1 MKLPR
6 IDSLFARLL
15 LLQVGV
21 AVTLLLLFG
30 VFVYVDRNMAVARLV
45 AERWAPA
52 LRQATG
58 AAGETQGAPLRDLP
72 RSESRPSPAWRA
84 PPGAPR
90 MAALSDEL
98 SRHGL
103 PVLDAVITRGARGP
117 VLWLQLRAADG
128 TTPWF
133 GIHDIALLPRAP
145 GRLLW
150 AALVAALL
158 LAGVS
163 WYFTRRLTRPL
174 EQLRAR
180 MQSQRPGEPTRTAA
194 PIDGASPELA
204 AIESAYDELLQRFER
219 HERER
224 ALLLAGVSH
233 DLRSPLARIRMA
245 AGLLPEEPE
254 SAHWREAIV
263 RNTQVADRLIE
274 SFLDHVRAGE
284 ISLDQEADLAALAR
298 AAAAATSHGAD
309 ELQVDAPPTLK
320 LSRSHPLLVERLV
333 ANLLDNAFKHGKPPV
348 QLLVREEG
356 GSALIEVSDAGA
368 GVPHAQREGLLQA
381 FARGDAARGTPGTG
395 LGLAIVARVV
405 ARMGG
410 TLDFARREG
419 RHVVSVRL
427 PRHP

>member
-1 MKLPR
+1 MKPPR
-6 IDSLFARLL
+6 LDSLFARLL
-15 LLQVGV
+15 LLQVAV
-21 AVTLLLLFG
+21 AVLLLLLFG
-30 VFVYVDRNMAVARLV
+30 LFVYVDRNMAVARLV

-58 AAGETQGAPLRDLP
+58 VAGEPPGALARELP
-72 RSESRPSPAWRA
+72 RNESRPSPAWRA
-84 PPGAPR
+84 PLAAPR
-90 MAALSDEL
+90 MVALSEEL
-98 SRHGL
+98 ARHGI
-103 PVLDAVITRGARGP
+103 PVLDAVITRGERGP
-117 VLWLQLRAADG
+117 VLWLQLRTAAG
-128 TTPWF
+128 AVPWF
-133 GIHDIALLPRAP
+133 GIRDMALLPRAP
-145 GRLLW
+145 VRLLW
-150 AALVAALL
+150 AALIAVLL
-158 LAGVS
+158 LAAVS

-174 EQLRAR
+174 EELRAR

-245 AGLLPEEPE
+245 AGLLPEEPA

-284 ISLDQEADLAALAR
+284 LSLDQEADLAALAR
-298 AAAAATSHGAD
+298 AAAAATGHGAA
-309 ELQVDAPPTLK
+309 ELQVETPPTLI
-320 LSRSHPLLVERLV
+320 LARSHPLLVERLV

-348 QLLVREEG
+348 QLVVREEG

-368 GVPHAQREGLLQA
+368 GVPQAQREGLLQA

-410 TLDFARREG
+410 TLEFARRDG